1 MIGSVYLQELMNTMS
16 RRDISTKKNK
26 RTKKILWS
34 SLLTVLVLAVGA
46 YFFYGSTYRNRF
58 LPNTVIDGIDVSN
71 QTVATANEA
80 LQPLFKNQSFT
91 LTDEG
96 TVWKEIPK
104 TTLGLQTDLTNELKN
119 LQQKQNPWLWGIAYA
134 SEKKKISLGDRAF
147 DEAMLENELATFKKE
162 LTTFNKTRKLTKNA
176 TIGKDD
182 TGFIIV
188 PEVLGNSFDIE
199 QLMKAFKENLLAGKE
214 TLELTDFP
222 LEAKIKSDDPDLNEK
237 VTTLNEIAANDMNY
251 LINGETIAIP
261 RDTITSW
268 LSYKKGKVTV
278 DREKVRAYVEDL
290 GKKYNTSTNPSNF
303 KSTLQGE
310 VSVPAGTLSWTIAVD
325 SETEALMA
333 DILSKKDFT
342 RSPISQGSKPSGSQL
357 IGDTYIEVDLTNQ
370 HMWYYK
376 NGKLFLETDIV
387 SGKPTTP
394 TPPGVFYVWDKK
406 TNYTLR
412 GYNDDGTKY
421 ASPVKYWMPIDW
433 TGVGVHDSDWQPT
446 YGGTFWKTN
455 GSHGCVNT
463 PPSVMAKLFENTEL
477 GTPVIIIP

>member
-80 LQPLFKNQSFT
+80 LQPLFKNQLFT

-199 QLMKAFKENLLAGKE
+199 QLMKAFKENLL
-214 TLELTDFP
+214 
-222 LEAKIKSDDPDLNEK
+222 
-237 VTTLNEIAANDMNY
+237 EI
-251 LINGETIAIP
+251 G
-261 RDTITSW
+261 
-268 LSYKKGKVTV
+268 
-278 DREKVRAYVEDL
+278 RAHV
-290 GKKYNTSTNPSNF
+290 
-303 KSTLQGE
+303 
-310 VSVPAGTLSWTIAVD
+310 
-325 SETEALMA
+325 
-333 DILSKKDFT
+333 
-342 RSPISQGSKPSGSQL
+342 
-357 IGDTYIEVDLTNQ
+357 
-370 HMWYYK
+370 
-376 NGKLFLETDIV
+376 
-387 SGKPTTP
+387 
-394 TPPGVFYVWDKK
+394 
-406 TNYTLR
+406 
-412 GYNDDGTKY
+412 
-421 ASPVKYWMPIDW
+421 
-433 TGVGVHDSDWQPT
+433 
-446 YGGTFWKTN
+446 
-455 GSHGCVNT
+455 
-463 PPSVMAKLFENTEL
+463 
-477 GTPVIIIP
+477 